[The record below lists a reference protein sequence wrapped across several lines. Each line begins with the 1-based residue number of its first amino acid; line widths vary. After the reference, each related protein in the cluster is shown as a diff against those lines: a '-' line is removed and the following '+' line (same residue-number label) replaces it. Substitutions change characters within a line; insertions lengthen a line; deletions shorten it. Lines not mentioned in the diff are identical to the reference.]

1 MSKDPNKAAKFEDV
15 QDELALVEFAANPDP
30 RCPCVLILDTSASM
44 SGLPI
49 AALNGGLQTFQQDI
63 SKNTL
68 AQRRVEIAIVSFGAG
83 GPEITQDFITAGQ
96 FNPPHL
102 QADGSTPIGGAI
114 HLALDLLHERKT
126 TYKLAGVPYYRPWIF
141 MITDGQPTDA
151 WEDAA
156 QRIRNEENNKSVAFF
171 TIGVEGANMELL
183 RQIATRQP
191 LKLKG
196 LQFTELFVW
205 LSQSQQRVS
214 ASKPGDQVALL
225 PPGWAE
231 V

>member
-1 MSKDPNKAAKFEDV
+1 
-15 QDELALVEFAANPDP
+15 
-30 RCPCVLILDTSASM
+30 
-44 SGLPI
+44 
-49 AALNGGLQTFQQDI
+49 
-63 SKNTL
+63 
-68 AQRRVEIAIVSFGAG
+68 
-83 GPEITQDFITAGQ
+83 
-96 FNPPHL
+96 
-102 QADGSTPIGGAI
+102 
-114 HLALDLLHERKT
+114 
-126 TYKLAGVPYYRPWIF
+126 

-156 QRIRNEENNKSVAFF
+156 QRVRNEENNKSVAFF